1 MSFLLDTCVVFELV
15 RKHPSAFV
23 LAWLDGQREVDLFL
37 SVLTFRELQKGIV
50 RLPESPKRS
59 RLQAWTDHDLHDR
72 FAGRVLDIDYE
83 VASLAGKSQGSAE
96 SEGDTLPVIDSLIA
110 ATAIH
115 HRLVVVTRNVR
126 DLTRCG
132 AEVLNPWEEE
142 ET

>member
-1 MSFLLDTCVVFELV
+1 M
-15 RKHPSAFV
+15 RV
-23 LAWLDGQREVDLFL
+23 LNWLEGQRETDLFL
-37 SVLTFRELQKGIV
+37 SVLTFGELQKGIA
-50 RLPESPKRS
+50 RLPESPRRT

-72 FAGRVLDIDYE
+72 FAGRVLDVDYE
-83 VASLAGKSQGSAE
+83 VTSLAGKSQGAAE
-96 SEGDTLPVIDSLIA
+96 SKGSTLPVVDSLIA

-142 ET
+142 EA